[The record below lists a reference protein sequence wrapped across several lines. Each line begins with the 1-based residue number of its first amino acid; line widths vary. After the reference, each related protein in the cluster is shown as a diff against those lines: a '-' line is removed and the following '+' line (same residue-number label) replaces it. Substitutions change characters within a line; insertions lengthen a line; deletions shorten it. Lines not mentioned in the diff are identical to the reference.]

1 MMRKSKASIIV
12 FWGLALISLLGCAG
26 TQNRASRWSKGKV
39 PPGVSREIAARVD
52 TLADFLFV
60 PRESEKVAQVA
71 SATGIRQYTVTDSLW
86 KLLDETRRK
95 AAQQP
100 KPAATDSASLVN
112 NALLA
117 NNPTALKSRGATV
130 DLADNRMRI
139 AASASLLLARKDLE
153 RALLLDPFKTLTKH
167 HLALTYKLFAER
179 FPRDLSLERAWEK
192 WSELAT
198 LEPGEYR
205 HFYNLATVAF
215 GQKQW
220 RKAVSNF
227 QRAEQLMKE
236 SAEVSDARLKNPA
249 LAETAGIDSSAWFL
263 AIYSQG
269 QALIKQAVDDR
280 IIGRTPEADSADHH
294 LTRARDLIA
303 DSTWHRLID
312 ADLKYINWDERNI
325 WGAAMRDSAYALA
338 ERGQFNQAA
347 EIYDQLLNKIL
358 KTPKAKDDV
367 KWDYATIEY
376 TKLRRRVPAI
386 QRLAEVIA
394 TVPKD
399 ADGAPEDTTYK
410 NMFENY
416 GAMCYFL
423 GVDTMKINRK
433 VAYDYFERATTIAW
447 KERGKS
453 YLQMA
458 ELSKTNIELSLKHA
472 ENAVKSEDLFNRD
485 EKKMIFRLLAE
496 GYRRKNDQEKARL
509 YFAKFR
515 ELQ

>member
-1 MMRKSKASIIV
+1 MRKSTAIILILYGV
-12 FWGLALISLLGCAG
+12 AIISLLGCAG
-26 TQNRASRWSKGKV
+26 TQSSASRWSKGKV
-39 PPGVSREIAARVD
+39 PPGISSEIAARVD
-52 TLADFLFV
+52 ILADSLFV
-60 PRESEKVAQVA
+60 PRESEKLAQAA
-71 SATGIRQYTVTDSLW
+71 SVIGIRQYTITDSLW
-86 KLLDETRRK
+86 KLSDETRRK

-100 KPAATDSASLVN
+100 KPVATDSASLVN

-117 NNPTALKSRGATV
+117 NNPTAQKSKAATI

-139 AASASLLLARKDLE
+139 AASASLLIARKELE
-153 RALLLDPFKTLTKH
+153 KAVLFDPFKPLTKH

-179 FPRDLSLERAWEK
+179 FPRDLSLDRAWGK
-192 WSELAT
+192 WSELAA
-198 LEPGEYR
+198 LEPGEFR
-205 HFYNLATVAF
+205 HYYNLATVAF

-227 QRAEQLMKE
+227 QRAERLMKE
-236 SAEVSDARLKNPA
+236 SAEVSDIRVKNPA
-249 LAETAGIDSSAWFL
+249 LAAEAGIDSSALFF

-280 IIGRTPEADSADHH
+280 ISGRTAEADSADHH
-294 LTRARDLIA
+294 LTRARKLLA
-303 DSTWHRLID
+303 DPTWHKLID

-325 WGAAMRDSAYALA
+325 WGSALRDSAYALA

-347 EIYDQLLNKIL
+347 DIYDQLLNKIL
-358 KTPKAKDDV
+358 KTPKAKNEV

-376 TKLRRRVPAI
+376 TKLRRRAPAV
-386 QRLAEVIA
+386 QRLGEVIA
-394 TVPKD
+394 SVEKD
-399 ADGAPEDTTYK
+399 ADGAPEDTTYN
-410 NMFENY
+410 NMFENF

-423 GVDTMKINRK
+423 GIDTMKINRK

-472 ENAVKSEDLFNRD
+472 ENAVKSVESFNRD
-485 EKKMIFRLLAE
+485 ERKMVFRLLAE
-496 GYRRKNDQEKARL
+496 GYRRKNDQENARK

-515 ELQ
+515 DLQ